1 MWGLVLRF
9 VLAIS
14 PEKTTGRGSASSIG
28 REGLRQ
34 FCSKSLRIFWV
45 FERGRPASAS
55 SLRSFETSEFA
66 AATGHLQEM
75 GVCGWPRSRSAHIRS
90 ESSGFLRGEDQRRQA
105 LLGASRRPNL
115 QRPRDTF
122 KKWVSAGGPEAGQLT
137 SGHSPGPPEAYS
149 RERQQRGRT

>member
-28 REGLRQ
+28 REGLRE
-34 FCSKSLRIFWV
+34 FWSKSLRIFWV
-45 FERGRPASAS
+45 FERGRPASES

-66 AATGHLQEM
+66 AATGHLQKT

-90 ESSGFLRGEDQRRQA
+90 FPRTARG
-105 LLGASRRPNL
+105 LLKGTTTAWPYVGWRPNARRPAL
-115 QRPRDTF
+115 P
-122 KKWVSAGGPEAGQLT
+122 
-137 SGHSPGPPEAYS
+137 
-149 RERQQRGRT
+149 